1 MTESG
6 NVFLNK
12 TESENDLDSSVK
24 QNINNLSDNLSLYI
38 FKNGNKIAI
47 SGKNLQKKEN
57 QDLLS
62 QLISNYPTA
71 TEIDLSNCNLENFPQ
86 ELLKLKHLSI
96 LDLRSNTFSNF
107 ESLVQSLISL
117 NNLTDLKIDLVDQ
130 NQVLMILSQV
140 PKLIFLNGKS
150 TKDAI
155 TIVDVDEKD
164 IEDISLQNDLQSYN
178 DIVNKINEKEVDQT
192 FVTNFQNKLYDEA
205 EKVKNCLNNNVPNY
219 IYANV
224 VIQSQFELQKYLAN
238 KFMTFLDENNKII
251 GNILF
256 NCIFKSGE
264 RLVNL
269 LNILYPKIEEKTDG
283 LRTQLEEAW
292 KSAED
297 IGDFE
302 NKFNE
307 TKKLKDILAGENEII
322 KLKLSKLENENKV
335 IMDKLMNKNKSIIH
349 NETFSNFNINQ
360 SNNNTKNNSVSNFNN
375 NNNSNL
381 NMNDSKKLLNVESKI
396 VLEDDHN
403 MNNFS
408 DPNFNN
414 NANNI
419 NDNFNVKNSKNILS
433 SSSKQFISQNNTK
446 TDLNLITPKILSIKM
461 TKDIMNEIYNSKR
474 IYDEKCYENKI
485 PRETLEQHMYT
496 YLNQKYG
503 LKNLTIEWA
512 SSIINAI
519 KIYSNEDC
527 DINLFGKILRNEQE
541 EDSRLVIENLKSN
554 ISELL
559 EFYLRSKNPFKSKMD
574 IKKMLEIKK
583 DGYLIEEEWK
593 GIINYIY
600 LPEDAEIIQ
609 NKIINFIQIQN
620 EKISGPLSL
629 YAQTGVGPTEIF
641 NSTNSNNILNNL
653 STFGNLSNANFN
665 INSNNSNANFNNL
678 NNTNTMNY
686 LFSYHGTTRKLSREE
701 LFNLSKLKD
710 ELNIQYKE
718 FLKLLCV
725 YQIKNRDKYLK
736 NFVKLFRKY
745 DTDLDG
751 ILNENE
757 FVGLIKD
764 IPCCKN
770 KADEY
775 IFKFLSIIDP
785 FNNKKITFSECVSL
799 FSMEIMEDANN
810 NENSNKD
817 IIDKVNNKNI
827 DNGNESRI
835 ENNVGTENN
844 NNINTS
850 NPVSLLDKIC
860 LEC

>member
-1 MTESG
+1 MTDQA
-6 NVFLNK
+6 NNIFLNH
-12 TESENDLDSSVK
+12 TESENELDSSIK
-24 QNINNLSDNLSLYI
+24 QNINNISDNLSLYI

-57 QDLLS
+57 QDLLN
-62 QLISNYPTA
+62 QLISSYPSA
-71 TEIDLSNCNLENFPQ
+71 NEIDLSNCNLENFPE

-96 LDLRSNTFSNF
+96 LDLRSNQFSNF
-107 ESLVQSLISL
+107 ESLVQSLVSI
-117 NNLTDLKIDLVDQ
+117 NNLTDLKVDLVDQ
-130 NQVLMILSQV
+130 NQVLMILSQI

-155 TIVDVDEKD
+155 TIVDVDEKE

-178 DIVNKINEKEVDQT
+178 DIVNKINEKEADQT
-192 FVTNFQNKLYDEA
+192 FVTNFQNKLYEEA

-219 IYANV
+219 MYANV
-224 VIQSQFELQKYLAN
+224 VIQSQFDLQKYLSN
-238 KFMTFLDENNKII
+238 KFITFLDDNNKTI
-251 GNILF
+251 GNLLF

-269 LNILYPKIEEKTDG
+269 INNLHPKIEEKTDG

-307 TKKLKDILAGENEII
+307 MKKLKDILAGENEII
-322 KLKLSKLENENKV
+322 KLKLSKLENENKM
-335 IMDKLMNKNKSIIH
+335 IMDKLLNNNKITKNDSNLNSNINLNNSLNNKN
-349 NETFSNFNINQ
+349 IN
-360 SNNNTKNNSVSNFNN
+360 SNNNLNN
-375 NNNSNL
+375 NVNESKNL
-381 NMNDSKKLLNVESKI
+381 INVESKI
-396 VLEDDHN
+396 ILEDE
-403 MNNFS
+403 
-408 DPNFNN
+408 
-414 NANNI
+414 NNI
-419 NDNFNVKNSKNILS
+419 NNILDNNLNNNINNSNYNLNIKNSKNILS
-433 SSSKQFISQNNTK
+433 SSSKQFIPQNNTK
-446 TDLNLITPKILSIKM
+446 TDLNIITPKILSIKM
-461 TKDIMNEIYNSKR
+461 TKDIMNEIYNSKT
-474 IYDEKCYENKI
+474 IYDQKCYENKI

-559 EFYLRSKNPFKSKMD
+559 EYYLRSKNPFKSKTD
-574 IKKMLEIKK
+574 IKKMLDNKK
-583 DGYLIEEEWK
+583 EGYLNEEEWK

-600 LPEDAEIIQ
+600 SPEDAEAIQ
-609 NKIINFIQIQN
+609 SKIINFIQIQN
-620 EKISGPLSL
+620 EKVTGPLSL

-641 NSTNSNNILNNL
+641 NSTSSNNVLNNL

-665 INSNNSNANFNNL
+665 LNSNSNNNFNNL
-678 NNTNTMNY
+678 NNVNSMNY
-686 LFSYHGTTRKLSREE
+686 LLSYHGSTRKLSREE
-701 LFNLSKLKD
+701 LFNLSKLKE
-710 ELNIQYKE
+710 ELNIQYKD

-764 IPCCKN
+764 IPCCKDN
-770 KADEY
+770 ADEY
-775 IFKFLSIIDP
+775 AFKFLTIIDP
-785 FNNKKITFSECVSL
+785 FNNKKITFSECISL
-799 FSMEIMEDANN
+799 FSMEIMEEPYNDENNKENDDKNNNAINEQNNGNNNDANN
-810 NENSNKD
+810 E
-817 IIDKVNNKNI
+817 NKN
-827 DNGNESRI
+827 
-835 ENNVGTENN
+835 NN
-844 NNINTS
+844 NNINNN
-850 NPVSLLDKIC
+850 NPISLLDKIC

>member
-1 MTESG
+1 MITSSERFTRP
-6 NVFLNK
+6 VLLFL
-12 TESENDLDSSVK
+12 
-24 QNINNLSDNLSLYI
+24 
-38 FKNGNKIAI
+38 
-47 SGKNLQKKEN
+47 KE
-57 QDLLS
+57 
-62 QLISNYPTA
+62 
-71 TEIDLSNCNLENFPQ
+71 
-86 ELLKLKHLSI
+86 
-96 LDLRSNTFSNF
+96 
-107 ESLVQSLISL
+107 
-117 NNLTDLKIDLVDQ
+117 
-130 NQVLMILSQV
+130 
-140 PKLIFLNGKS
+140 
-150 TKDAI
+150 
-155 TIVDVDEKD
+155 
-164 IEDISLQNDLQSYN
+164 
-178 DIVNKINEKEVDQT
+178 
-192 FVTNFQNKLYDEA
+192 
-205 EKVKNCLNNNVPNY
+205 
-219 IYANV
+219 
-224 VIQSQFELQKYLAN
+224 
-238 KFMTFLDENNKII
+238 
-251 GNILF
+251 
-256 NCIFKSGE
+256 
-264 RLVNL
+264 
-269 LNILYPKIEEKTDG
+269 
-283 LRTQLEEAW
+283 
-292 KSAED
+292 
-297 IGDFE
+297 
-302 NKFNE
+302 
-307 TKKLKDILAGENEII
+307 
-322 KLKLSKLENENKV
+322 
-335 IMDKLMNKNKSIIH
+335 
-349 NETFSNFNINQ
+349 
-360 SNNNTKNNSVSNFNN
+360 
-375 NNNSNL
+375 
-381 NMNDSKKLLNVESKI
+381 
-396 VLEDDHN
+396 
-403 MNNFS
+403 
-408 DPNFNN
+408 
-414 NANNI
+414 
-419 NDNFNVKNSKNILS
+419 
-433 SSSKQFISQNNTK
+433 TK
-446 TDLNLITPKILSIKM
+446 TDLNIITPKILSIKM

-559 EFYLRSKNPFKSKMD
+559 EFYLKSKNPFKSKMD

-583 DGYLIEEEWK
+583 DGYLNEEEWK

-600 LPEDAEIIQ
+600 SPEDAEIIQ

-641 NSTNSNNILNNL
+641 NSTNSNNVLNNL

-678 NNTNTMNY
+678 NNTNSMNY

-718 FLKLLCV
+718 FIKLLCV
-725 YQIKNRDKYLK
+725 YQIKSRDKYLK

-757 FVGLIKD
+757 FIGLIKD

-785 FNNKKITFSECVSL
+785 FNNKKITFSECISL

-810 NENSNKD
+810 KENSNKD
-817 IIDKVNNKNI
+817 IIDKINNKNI

-860 LEC
+860 LE